1 MQGIIYVTE
10 FDLTEYAMAE
20 FDIMHGCR
28 ETYIAEF
35 DMTDSA
41 LVEFGIMCG

>member
-10 FDLTEYAMAE
+10 FDLIEYAMAE
-20 FDIMHGCR
+20 FGCR

-35 DMTDSA
+35 DMTESA
-41 LVEFGIMCG
+41 IVEFGIMCG